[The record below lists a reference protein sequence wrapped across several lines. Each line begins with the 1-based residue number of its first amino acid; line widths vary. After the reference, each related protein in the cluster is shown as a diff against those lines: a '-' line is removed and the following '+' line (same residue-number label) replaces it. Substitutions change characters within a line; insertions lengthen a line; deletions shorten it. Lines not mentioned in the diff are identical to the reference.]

1 MAVARFLRH
10 STKLHGDAGAG
21 KRERDTEQLSRDHLE
36 RRRGEDQPRRNRST
50 SSRAVESSY
59 CTGGLFMK

>member
-1 MAVARFLRH
+1 MTAAQFLRH
-10 STKLHGDAGAG
+10 STKLHGDAGEG
-21 KRERDTEQLSRDHLE
+21 KREEEAEQMSRDHLE